1 MIWARLFFC
10 GFHYILYITGHDL
23 HEVTKNLQPPLTSY
37 NITGLRYE
45 ENTKYYTIVQA
56 FNLAGL
62 HTTEVSDGFM
72 LDLEPPSPGIVMD
85 GLGIISTQK

>member
-1 MIWARLFFC
+1 L
-10 GFHYILYITGHDL
+10 
-23 HEVTKNLQPPLTSY
+23 K
-37 NITGLRYE
+37 YE

-85 GLGIISTQK
+85 GLGICLFHGNIKVTLFS